1 MADVPVPPS
10 VSVSSS
16 AASIDRPATIAA
28 DGIVAGLV
36 GASTVAVWF
45 LVLDSLAGRPFFT
58 PTVLGTA
65 LFRRG
70 AGLDAPAALPVS
82 PEMVGMFTWVHALA
96 FVALGGAASYLLAGV
111 ERRPNL
117 GFGLLLLFVVF
128 QAGFTV
134 AAAVLAPNVIA
145 IVGWVPIMTANMLA
159 AGAMAGYLGWRHRG
173 MSIWP

>member
-1 MADVPVPPS
+1 MVPV
-10 VSVSSS
+10 SSP
-16 AASIDRPATIAA
+16 AVTIDRPASIAT
-28 DGIVAGLV
+28 DGIVAGLI

-45 LVLDSLAGRPFFT
+45 LVLDTLAGRPFYT

-65 LFRRG
+65 LLKRG
-70 AGLDAPAALPVS
+70 TTLEAPAALPAS
-82 PEMVGMFTWVHALA
+82 LEMVGMFTWVHALV
-96 FVALGGAASYLLAGV
+96 FIALGGAASYLLAGV
-111 ERRPNL
+111 ERRPSL

-145 IVGWVPIMTANMLA
+145 IVGWIPIMTANLLA
-159 AGAMAGYLGWRHRG
+159 ACAMAAYLGWRHRG